1 MYKKILVGIDGSDIS
16 TSALREAI
24 KLARELSARLLLVHV
39 IDMFPFTAAVS
50 GLVGDAQLEEIL
62 FTTGRAIIGEARN
75 EAQKAGLAVE
85 TTLPQNLTEPI
96 GMIVVEE
103 ATHWGADLIVM
114 GTHGRRGI
122 QHFMLGSVAERVTRA
137 ATCPV
142 LLVPSQRARLPEAGG
157 GVAGA

>member
-1 MYKKILVGIDGSDIS
+1 MYKKILVGIDGSRIS
-16 TSALREAI
+16 TGALQEAI
-24 KLARELSARLLLVHV
+24 KLAKELSARLLLVHV
-39 IDMFPFTAAVS
+39 VDVFPFTAAIS
-50 GLVGDAQLEEIL
+50 GVVGDAQLEEIL
-62 FTTGRAIIGEARN
+62 FTTGRAIMSEARN

-85 TTLPQNLTEPI
+85 TALPQNLTQPI
-96 GMIVVEE
+96 GAVVVGE
-103 ATHWGADLIVM
+103 ATQWGADLIVV

-122 QHFMLGSVAERVTRA
+122 QHLVLGSVAERVARA

>member
-85 TTLPQNLTEPI
+85 TALPQNLTEPI

-142 LLVPSQRARLPEAGG
+142 LLVPSRQQARLPEAPKL
-157 GVAGA
+157 AGA